1 AYYFKTL
8 SFGLET
14 IPFFLSNLVG
24 QINKR
29 HSWQFY
35 FEKVI
40 IILIGLTI
48 VYVFFDALVKPTI
61 EFDAMWRQGTIA
73 KIIFTTGQVATEQ
86 AKAVAGPHPYLNPL
100 AQSWIYMG
108 IGYWDDALGKVIFPL
123 CFSSMLFIFYFRL
136 RAQTSRFKALIFT
149 YLLTSFPLIILHS
162 GNAYSDL
169 MQTFYYSTGAIYL
182 LSWFK
187 ENKPYYLFTS
197 AFLFGIGNFVKQ
209 SGIPLWG
216 MSVIVLAVFLLFERP
231 KESWSGLKSLTIAV
245 LISSPWLFSS
255 NSFLYGFLSSVA
267 ARLSPAIPTPLVSG
281 GVVSQPITPA
291 LADLAYHL
299 GRRMFTYAD
308 WQILWFVF
316 IVVSVL
322 GAKLIWQSYLKY
334 GFILIVA
341 NLAMIIYAFSSP
353 GTYQYL
359 VDGTLVNRLMMYQI
373 PFVLY
378 FCAICIC
385 SPRPEE
391 AKKEKKK
398 AKSKKQ

>member
-1 AYYFKTL
+1 
-8 SFGLET
+8 
-14 IPFFLSNLVG
+14 
-24 QINKR
+24 
-29 HSWQFY
+29 QFY

-73 KIIFTTGQVATEQ
+73 KIIFSTGKVMTEQ
-86 AKAVAGPHPYLNPL
+86 AQTVAGPHPYLNPL
-100 AQSWIYMG
+100 AQAWIYMG
-108 IGYWDDALGKVIFPL
+108 IGQWNDALGKIVFPL
-123 CFSSMLFIFYFRL
+123 CFTSLLFIFYFRL
-136 RAQTSRFKALIFT
+136 RPQTSRLKALIFT

-216 MSVIVLAVFLLFERP
+216 AAVIVLTLFLMFERP
-231 KESWSGLKSLTIAV
+231 KEIWNGLKALVITAFVSSL
-245 LISSPWLFSS
+245 WLFS
-255 NSFLYGFLSSVA
+255 NKSFLFGFLGS
-267 ARLSPAIPTPLVSG
+267 LSAKLFPADRAVSPLVSG
-281 GVVSQPITPA
+281 GTTTQPAAPA
-291 LADLAYHL
+291 LADLIYHL

-316 IVVSVL
+316 IVVSIL
-322 GAKLIWQSYLKY
+322 GAGLIWRSYLKY
-334 GFILIVA
+334 GFILIII
-341 NLAMIIYAFSSP
+341 NLAMIIYAFSNA

-359 VDGTLVNRLMMYQI
+359 VDGTLVNRLMMYQA
-373 PFVLY
+373 PFVLFY
-378 FCAICIC
+378 CATVITLILSECEPPVIT
-385 SPRPEE
+385 
-391 AKKEKKK
+391 KIKKK
-398 AKSKKQ
+398 RVK